1 MDRETQDPG
10 LTQRPQGDTS
20 RFGPKAGRTSRRA
33 RLLTGLI
40 VAAGVAC
47 LALVLGF
54 WMADFHVQTVLS
66 GSMRPAVSAGDLAIT
81 QGVPVDSLRTGDVIV
96 FAPPDG
102 TQPVLH
108 RVASRE
114 GDVLTTKGDANSV
127 ADPWRITLA
136 GSTGYRLV
144 FVVPFL
150 GWLTQLRGIAL
161 IAAGLIVGV
170 LILLEIRKGV
180 GRGKAQV
187 AS

>member
-1 MDRETQDPG
+1 VVAGG
-10 LTQRPQGDTS
+10 L
-20 RFGPKAGRTSRRA
+20 AI
-33 RLLTGLI
+33 LLGGIAFKLSDLH
-40 VAAGVAC
+40 A
-47 LALVLGF
+47 
-54 WMADFHVQTVLS
+54 QTVLS
-66 GSMRPAVSAGDLAIT
+66 GSMRPTISPGDLAIT
-81 QGVPVDSLRTGDVIV
+81 QAVPAGSVQVGDVIV
-96 FAPPDG
+96 FGPPDG

-108 RVASRE
+108 RIVSRD

-150 GWLTQLRGIAL
+150 GWLTKLRGVAL
-161 IAAGLIVGV
+161 IAAGLIVAL

-180 GRGKAQV
+180 GRGKAHV